1 MPTKSPGGQNGGPEK
16 RGVFGAFLGVPRG
29 GQKTGFFRVF
39 SGFFGFFGQKPG
51 FWGFWPILAKNR
63 VFDRFLTILGPLGD
77 PSRSGFG
84 PDMVPDM
91 VQTSRNHDVPYDG

>member
-39 SGFFGFFGQKPG
+39 SGFSGFLAVFGQKPG
-51 FWGFWPILAKNR
+51 FWPKTGFLTI
-63 VFDRFLTILGPLGD
+63 FDRFWD
-77 PSRSGFG
+77 PSGTPPGRFWD
-84 PDMVPDM
+84 PIR
-91 VQTSRNHDVPYDG
+91 VQTWFRLVGTMSRTL